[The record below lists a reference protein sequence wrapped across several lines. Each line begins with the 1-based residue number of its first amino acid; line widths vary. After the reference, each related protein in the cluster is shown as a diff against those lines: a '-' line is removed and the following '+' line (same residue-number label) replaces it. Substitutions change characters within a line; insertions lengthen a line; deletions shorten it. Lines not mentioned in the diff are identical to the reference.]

1 MIHEIFTIMKK
12 LTALLILMVSIS
24 MISFGKK
31 DTDAWKKEKTLDQ
44 QFSVF
49 KDNLKYW
56 NGSYFLND
64 LQFNE
69 FFQAVNDSIA
79 VMEKKVLDDK
89 NQIKTLQDE
98 LNNKIKET
106 GEIQAKLDSSFER
119 ENSINVLG
127 AYVSKRMYSLTMYI
141 LILTALVISAITF
154 ILYKRSN
161 NVTKRIKKD
170 YEDLKEEYEIHKK
183 SALER
188 YVKINTEL
196 TKARM
201 ELNRR

>member
-1 MIHEIFTIMKK
+1 
-12 LTALLILMVSIS
+12 

-69 FFQAVNDSIA
+69 FFKAVNDSIA